1 MARGHCR
8 PPLLNHHHLQLH
20 PGLPATL
27 PAGHQILGPASRL
40 VPPGRL
46 NRRSPAPHSAGV
58 CGAAA
63 LQRVWASEDNKT
75 VYIGSVIGCVLVV
88 LLLFLSGF
96 GGWLAM
102 ATGLA
107 TAETDPNL

>member
-1 MARGHCR
+1 
-8 PPLLNHHHLQLH
+8 
-20 PGLPATL
+20 
-27 PAGHQILGPASRL
+27 
-40 VPPGRL
+40 
-46 NRRSPAPHSAGV
+46 
-58 CGAAA
+58 
-63 LQRVWASEDNKT
+63 VWASEDNKT